1 MFMRRACQ
9 PVFRLIPALLVLLAA
24 SGTAFADPP
33 GRVARLSHVGGDVSM
48 RPAGLDDWTDARI
61 NRPLIAGDNLHTDR
75 ASRVEMEIGGA
86 TIRLDERTSF
96 GMLDL
101 DDDIAQVELTEG
113 TLSLTVRR
121 IFEGQSY
128 EVDTPTL
135 ALVID
140 QVGQYRIDIAPD
152 GSSTMVTVIDGGADV
167 YGSNNSSFRVRDG
180 FAYRFYDTR
189 LEDYETLDLPR
200 QDDFD
205 RWCYERAERYER
217 SPSRRYVSDEVI
229 GYADLDDYGSW
240 STNRD
245 YGAVW
250 YPTRVEVDW
259 APYRDGHWAWIDPW
273 GWTWVD
279 NAPWG
284 FAPSHYGR
292 WAFVGNRWGWLPCP
306 RNVRPVYAPALVAF
320 VGGGGFSVTISSGGP
335 VGWFPLGPRDVYV
348 PWYRGSRDYFN
359 RVNIRNTTIINN
371 TYITNVYNDYSR
383 GRPIDNFNYAY
394 RRNDRAFTA
403 VSHDAFINARAVQ
416 RSRVQVNQAQLA
428 RSQVVS
434 RVQMTPTPRS
444 FVGGSVER
452 GGGRAV
458 RAESFDRQ
466 VIARREPA
474 LRRMDAQS
482 RIQAITRNDN
492 QPLAASEMRELS
504 ARRPQA
510 DAQRDRRIKVVGEG
524 DRATAAAPRA
534 LPQRNATER
543 GRVER
548 AAGAGRGDRSDAEVR
563 AKPAARGTEAT
574 TPVRPA
580 TGRSKP
586 LREESPADRERR
598 DSTIRAPRPVERT
611 KPQDR
616 EVQQRP
622 LERATPQERES
633 RQGPLERREQ
643 PVRPVPQSTP
653 QREVAPQREIRQRQE
668 APQRELQQREIRE
681 RPPVQYREAPQRAQ
695 PQMAPREMPQREIRE
710 RPPQPSPAIQQR
722 SAPQPV
728 APREIQQRQ
737 QRSAPVEPQRA
748 GRPAPKD
755 DQDKDNKDERKRR
768 DRN

>member
-1 MFMRRACQ
+1 MFMRRACP
-9 PVFRLIPALLVLLAA
+9 PVIRLIPALFVFLIA
-24 SGTAFADPP
+24 SGTALADPP
-33 GRVARLSHVGGDVSM
+33 GRVARLSHVGGEVSM
-48 RPAGLDDWTDARI
+48 RPAGLEDWTDARI
-61 NRPLIAGDNLHTDR
+61 NRPLIAGDNLYTDR
-75 ASRVEMEIGGA
+75 ASRVEMEIGAA
-86 TIRLDERTSF
+86 TLRLDERTSF
-96 GMLDL
+96 GLLDL

-140 QVGQYRIDIAPD
+140 EVGQYRIDIAPD
-152 GSSTMVTVIDGGADV
+152 GSSTMVTVVDGSADV
-167 YGSNNSSFRVRDG
+167 YGSDNASFRVRDG
-180 FAYRFYDTR
+180 FSYRFYDTR

-229 GYADLDDYGSW
+229 GYADLDDYGTW
-240 STNRD
+240 STTRD

-250 YPTRVEVDW
+250 YPSRVEVDW

-292 WAFVGNRWGWLPCP
+292 WAYVGNRWGWLPSP

-359 RVNIRNTTIINN
+359 RVNVHNTTIINN
-371 TYITNVYNDYSR
+371 TYITNVYNNYSR
-383 GRPIDNFNYAY
+383 GRPVDNFNYAY

-434 RVQMTPTPRS
+434 RVQMAPTPRS

-458 RAESFDRQ
+458 RTEAFDRQ
-466 VIARREPA
+466 VIARREPVT
-474 LRRMDAQS
+474 RRMDVTT
-482 RIQAITRNDN
+482 RIQAINRNDN
-492 QPLAASEMRELS
+492 QPLAASELREIS

-510 DAQRDRRIKVVGEG
+510 DVQRDRRIKVVGEG
-524 DRATAAAPRA
+524 NRSAAVAPKP
-534 LPQRNATER
+534 LPQRTASER

-548 AAGAGRGDRSDAEVR
+548 PVGAERGDRGGADMR
-563 AKPAARGTEAT
+563 GKPAARGTEAKP
-574 TPVRPA
+574 PVRP
-580 TGRSKP
+580 TTSRDRP
-586 LREESPADRERR
+586 LREDSPANRERR
-598 DSTIRAPRPVERT
+598 ESTVRAPRPVERA
-611 KPQDR
+611 K
-616 EVQQRP
+616 
-622 LERATPQERES
+622 PQERELPQ
-633 RQGPLERREQ
+633 RQVERRES
-643 PVRPVPQSTP
+643 PVRPAQENTP
-653 QREVAPQREIRQRQE
+653 SRVIAPQRETQQREIQQRQTPQRQQV
-668 APQRELQQREIRE
+668 PQRELPQREIRE
-681 RPPVQYREAPQRAQ
+681 RPPVQTREAPPRSAPAQ
-695 PQMAPREMPQREIRE
+695 VAPREMPQRENRE
-710 RPPQPSPAIQQR
+710 RPQPPSRALPQRATPQPAPA
-722 SAPQPV
+722 
-728 APREIQQRQ
+728 REIQQRQ
-737 QRSAPVEPQRA
+737 PRNAPVAPQRA
-748 GRPAPKD
+748 EKPAKKD
-755 DQDKDNKDERKRR
+755 DQDKDNKDDRKRR

>member
-1 MFMRRACQ
+1 MFMRRACP
-9 PVFRLIPALLVLLAA
+9 PVFRLIPALFVLLAA
-24 SGTAFADPP
+24 SGAALADPP
-33 GRVARLSHVGGDVSM
+33 GRVARLSHVGGEVSM
-48 RPAGLDDWTDARI
+48 RPAGLEDWTAARI
-61 NRPLIAGDNLHTDR
+61 NRPLIAGDSLYTDR
-75 ASRVEMEIGGA
+75 ASRVEMEIGAA
-86 TIRLDERTSF
+86 TLRLDERTSF
-96 GMLDL
+96 GLLDL

-140 QVGQYRIDIAPD
+140 EVGQYRIDIAPD
-152 GSSTMVTVIDGGADV
+152 GSSTMVTVIDGSADV
-167 YGSNNSSFRVRDG
+167 YGSDNSSFRVRDG

-229 GYADLDDYGSW
+229 GYADLDDYGTW
-240 STNRD
+240 STTSD

-250 YPTRVEVDW
+250 YPSRVEVDW

-383 GRPIDNFNYAY
+383 GRPVDNFNYAY

-444 FVGGSVER
+444 FVGGSAER

-458 RAESFDRQ
+458 RSESFERQ
-466 VIARREPA
+466 VIARRKPA
-474 LRRMDAQS
+474 TGRMDAQS
-482 RIQAITRNDN
+482 RIQAISRNDN

-524 DRATAAAPRA
+524 NRAAATAPRP
-534 LPQRNATER
+534 LPQRNATDR

-548 AAGAGRGDRSDAEVR
+548 AAGTEVR
-563 AKPAARGTEAT
+563 GKPAARGTEAT
-574 TPVRPA
+574 PPVRPA
-580 TGRSKP
+580 TSRVQPTRQDSTV
-586 LREESPADRERR
+586 DRERR
-598 DSTIRAPRPVERT
+598 DSPVRAPRPVERAT
-611 KPQDR
+611 PQQR
-616 EVQQRP
+616 EVPQRP
-622 LERATPQERES
+622 PERATPQEREV
-633 RQGPLERREQ
+633 RQRPVERREQ
-643 PVRPVPQSTP
+643 PVRPVPQS
-653 QREVAPQREIRQRQE
+653 APQREIRPRQE
-668 APQRELQQREIRE
+668 APQRELPQREIRE
-681 RPPVQYREAPQRAQ
+681 RPPVQSREVPQRSQ
-695 PQMAPREMPQREIRE
+695 PQMAPREMPQRQIRE
-710 RPPQPSPAIQQR
+710 RPVQPNPVIQQR
-722 SAPQPV
+722 SAPQPA

-737 QRSAPVEPQRA
+737 PRNAPAAPQRA
-748 GRPAPKD
+748 ERPAQKD
-755 DQDKDNKDERKRR
+755 DQD
-768 DRN
+768 